1 MSQLILIVEDETR
14 IAHWVQ
20 SYFERAGFQTL
31 VTGDGAAG
39 LKLALERQPNLII
52 LDLMLPGL
60 DGIDFCKTL
69 RRTATTPIIMLTAK
83 GKELDRILGL
93 ELGADD
99 YVVKPFSPDELVA
112 RARAVL
118 RRVNQ
123 GEETTTSNQ
132 LRVGRLELDPTA
144 HLCKVDGQEIDLS
157 PTQFRLLETFM
168 RNVGRT
174 LTRQQLLDAAFE
186 GDYDGFD
193 RTIDAHIRR
202 LRRAIEHNPSEP
214 EYLLTVFG
222 VGYKLVEE
230 RTNHVHI
237 AALAATQRLW
247 SADSAHCAVDRP
259 AGSKADR

>member
-1 MSQLILIVEDETR
+1 MSRQVLIVEDEER

-20 SYFERAGFQTL
+20 SYFERSGFQTL
-31 VTGDGAAG
+31 VTGNGASG
-39 LKLALERQPNLII
+39 LKLALERRPDLII

-69 RRTATTPIIMLTAK
+69 RRTASTPIIMLTAR

-118 RRVNQ
+118 RRVNPTEPATLA
-123 GEETTTSNQ
+123 GL
-132 LRVGRLELDPTA
+132 LRAGRIELDPDA
-144 HLCKVDGQEIDLS
+144 FLCKVDGQEVELS
-157 PTQFRLLETFM
+157 RTQFRLLATFL

-186 GDYDGFD
+186 GDYDGFE
-193 RTIDAHIRR
+193 RTIDAHMRR
-202 LRRAIEHNPSEP
+202 LRRAIERDPSNPQH
-214 EYLLTVFG
+214 LVTVFG
-222 VGYKLVEE
+222 IGYKF
-230 RTNHVHI
+230 
-237 AALAATQRLW
+237 
-247 SADSAHCAVDRP
+247 VD
-259 AGSKADR
+259 

>member
-1 MSQLILIVEDETR
+1 MSQLILIVEDEAR

-31 VTGDGAAG
+31 VTGDGAVG

-118 RRVNQ
+118 RRVNPTESEATA
-123 GEETTTSNQ
+123 GI
-132 LRVGRLELDPTA
+132 LRAGRVELDPA
-144 HLCKVDGQEIDLS
+144 AYLCKVAGQEVELS
-157 PTQFRLLETFM
+157 RTQFRLLETFL
-168 RNVGRT
+168 RNTGRT

-186 GDYDGFD
+186 GDYDGFE

-202 LRRAIEHNPSEP
+202 LRRCIEREPSIP
-214 EYLLTVFG
+214 EHLLTVFG
-222 VGYKLVEE
+222 IGYKFVE
-230 RTNHVHI
+230 
-237 AALAATQRLW
+237 
-247 SADSAHCAVDRP
+247 
-259 AGSKADR
+259 